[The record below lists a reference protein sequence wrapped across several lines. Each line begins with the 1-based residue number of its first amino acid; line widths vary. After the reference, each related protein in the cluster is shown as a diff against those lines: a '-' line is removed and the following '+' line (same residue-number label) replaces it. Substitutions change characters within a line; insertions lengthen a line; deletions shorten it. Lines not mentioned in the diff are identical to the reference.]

1 MFYLKTIL
9 HSSSMEEGGKAG
21 VREGVGKE
29 GRRKFMRWKRGGRE
43 SQVGEKMVKA
53 TISLQPQNKS
63 SW

>member
-1 MFYLKTIL
+1 
-9 HSSSMEEGGKAG
+9 MEEGGKAG